1 MVSEEMRGFLSSAN
15 QKTRKDTN
23 KSIHQQRAELD
34 AFMADLEVPAEVDM
48 SDFKLAGRPARR
60 YTPPGARTDRGIL
73 CFHGGGYRVGSLNAY
88 NSFMSHLAIACE
100 APVTGLDY
108 RLAPEHT
115 YPAALDDAVAA
126 FVELSAS
133 MASENIMIIG
143 DSAGGSLTLSCLL
156 KLKEQN
162 LPLAGCATLLSA
174 NTDFTCSGDSY
185 GERRAEFKEGLKAY
199 AGDHPMDTVGLSPLF
214 GDHAGLPPLLIHVA
228 SDESMLD
235 DSTQLQERAVAAG
248 VDSQIQIFDDAFHV
262 FQIFTNIPEAREA
275 IAAIGTFFQK
285 KIGD

>member
-1 MVSEEMRGFLSSAN
+1 MV
-15 QKTRKDTN
+15 
-23 KSIHQQRAELD
+23 
-34 AFMADLEVPAEVDM
+34 
-48 SDFKLAGRPARR
+48 
-60 YTPPGARTDRGIL
+60 
-73 CFHGGGYRVGSLNAY
+73 
-88 NSFMSHLAIACE
+88 
-100 APVTGLDY
+100 
-108 RLAPEHT
+108 
-115 YPAALDDAVAA
+115 
-126 FVELSAS
+126 
-133 MASENIMIIG
+133 IG
-143 DSAGGSLTLSCLL
+143 DSAAGNLTLSCLL

-275 IAAIGTFFQK
+275 IAAIGTFFLK